1 MNQQMATQTTP
12 SRLTPGK
19 GLSPLGLWK
28 VEASVQRTGYE
39 HRWSGDASNSED
51 AKAQALDSARRAWPG
66 FSFVIRSVVQVA

>member
-1 MNQQMATQTTP
+1 LKQELPTQNTP

-19 GLSPLGLWK
+19 GLSPLGPWK
-28 VEASVQRTGYE
+28 VEASVQRTSYA
-39 HRWSGDASNSED
+39 HRWSGDAANSED